1 MYNFSFLKSLGGVAG
16 KLGELIEDFEQN
28 NDVRSDAFN
37 AVQLD
42 RLVAAKDLV
51 VKTRDA
57 FIEASVD
64 D

>member
-1 MYNFSFLKSLGGVAG
+1 MYDFSFLKSLGGVAG
-16 KLGELIEDFEQN
+16 KLGELIEDFERN
-28 NDVRSDAFN
+28 NDVCSDSFN

-42 RLVAAKDLV
+42 RLVAAKELV